1 MITCYVDGGCNNRT
15 KSNAYGSF
23 AVFGKD
29 ELIRSETFNLPAK
42 TSNQAEYMSM
52 IKLLEYLRYD
62 KRFKNVQVTIYSD
75 SRLVVNQITNGW
87 RTREPTLKQLNR
99 RAKGLYKGIKR
110 HTDIVWVGRDNIVE
124 VLGH

>member
-1 MITCYVDGGCNNRT
+1 MIKAYVDGGCNNRT
-15 KSNAYGSF
+15 KRGAYGSY

-29 ELIRSETFNLPAK
+29 ELLKSESFLLPAT

-52 IKLLEYLRYD
+52 IKLLDYIRYN
-62 KRFKNVQVTIYSD
+62 KQLKNKKVTVYSD
-75 SRLVVNQITNGW
+75 SRLVVNQIANGW

-110 HTDIVWVGRDNIVE
+110 NVDIVWVSRDEIME